1 MSQKKTLE
9 KDRLNLRNRVF
20 QLSVEPSSRRLSMQ
34 PSSLQPRPSKPSTSF
49 TNKRSQKIIEESI
62 ERKLDE
68 LLTRQK
74 RLEEQVSDLKELL
87 YAQNTSFSTKD
98 KEFIS
103 VIKVFIN
110 IYYRFRIYMYMY

>member
-1 MSQKKTLE
+1 
-9 KDRLNLRNRVF
+9 
-20 QLSVEPSSRRLSMQ
+20 MQ
-34 PSSLQPRPSKPSTSF
+34 PPSLQPRPLKLSTSS
-49 TNKRSQKIIEESI
+49 TNQRSQKIIEESI

-87 YAQNTSFSTKD
+87 YAQGTSFNTKD
-98 KEFIS
+98 KNFIN

-110 IYYRFRIYMYMY
+110 IYYCFRIYMYIY